1 MTRNRLFY
9 CSGTSGGTD
18 NSGTSSTS
26 GTSGTSSD
34 SGTSNSEDDSGDEV
48 STTDE
53 LPLSSLVNRTHLSD
67 FPFCGGHRL
76 GSLPPVRVVGGEVYS
91 AHGYPGLCSLQ
102 ARESLLAIDASQI
115 A

>member
-34 SGTSNSEDDSGDEV
+34 SGTSNSENDEV
-48 STTDE
+48 NTTDE